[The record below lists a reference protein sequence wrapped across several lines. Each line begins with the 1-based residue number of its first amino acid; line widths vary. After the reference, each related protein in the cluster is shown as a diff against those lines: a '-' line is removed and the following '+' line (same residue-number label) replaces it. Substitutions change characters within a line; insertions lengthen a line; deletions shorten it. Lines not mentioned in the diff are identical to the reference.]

1 MKRIALAVLA
11 LLLPAAASAQ
21 NWDSTDLA
29 LVMAMQLNAV
39 YGCPIQ
45 DSMQADDGADC
56 FTMSMSM
63 SRARSAIDAEMGSYI
78 DIEPATPWVQAES
91 GYYRLYRWT
100 DSGGN
105 GTATLFFGLVSAAN
119 GDTIV
124 GVMVMP

>member
-1 MKRIALAVLA
+1 MKRIVLAVLA
-11 LLLPAAASAQ
+11 LLLGVASAQ
-21 NWDSTDLA
+21 DWGSRDLA
-29 LVMAMQLNAV
+29 LMMAMQLDAV
-39 YGCPIQ
+39 YGCSIQ
-45 DSMQADDGADC
+45 DSMQADDDADC

-78 DIEPATPWVQAES
+78 DIEPATPWVQTES

-100 DSGGN
+100 EDGGN
-105 GTATLFFGLVSAAN
+105 DTATLFFGLIAGAN